1 VPAVISRGHP
11 LLFTFLNAC
20 AIKVFGEHVF
30 VLHYFSLFISTMLIL
45 MVYLKTTKYF
55 GQLTG
60 IISVAILILQPLF
73 LAQSAMVLPE
83 IALAFFVFL
92 SLTSYFEENFIL
104 FMLFA
109 TLAILTKES
118 AVVVPVAVLAYSIFQ
133 LIFFHV

>member
-1 VPAVISRGHP
+1 LIAFKLHDVYLPCFWDELGVYAQAADYQYHHGLSLMPSSVPAVISRGHP

-92 SLTSYFEENFIL
+92 SL
-104 FMLFA
+104 
-109 TLAILTKES
+109 
-118 AVVVPVAVLAYSIFQ
+118 
-133 LIFFHV
+133 